1 VQSRAWTARPLRARV
16 TADADGLPRPAEKP
30 PVRTRCDPTRNGG
43 PYPEKTVNAH
53 GASDSESETAH
64 GSMHSP
70 RATHVPHTK
79 AIQGNSR

>member
-1 VQSRAWTARPLRARV
+1 VQSMAWTARPLRARV
-16 TADADGLPRPAEKP
+16 TADADALPRPAEKP
-30 PVRTRCDPTRNGG
+30 PVRTRYDPTRNGG

-70 RATHVPHTK
+70 ACHTRATHHGDP
-79 AIQGNSR
+79 G